1 MGSTIVCAVD
11 IDHGERPRALTV
23 AADLAERL
31 DLPRVVAYVAPLVG
45 PSATEPLAG
54 GEAVIGAPA
63 PAIPYPVAPPATE
76 LAEVREEARRRAEQ
90 VLAQWQV
97 DDAQIEVA
105 LDATVADGLR
115 RAATDRD
122 AELLVVG
129 SRGRG
134 TVRAALLGST
144 CHALVTDA
152 PCPVVVVQ
160 DTDRL

>member
-11 IDHGERPRALTV
+11 IDDGEPPRALTV
-23 AADLAERL
+23 AADLAGRL
-31 DLPRVVAYVAPLVG
+31 GLPLVVAYVAPLVG
-45 PSATEPLAG
+45 LTANDPVAG

-63 PAIPYPVAPPATE
+63 PAIPYPLAPPATE
-76 LAEVREEARRRAEQ
+76 FAEVRDEARRRVEQ
-90 VLAQWQV
+90 LLAQWHV
-97 DDAQIEVA
+97 GDAQIEVA

-115 RAATDRD
+115 RSATDRD
-122 AELLVVG
+122 AELLVIG

-144 CHALVTDA
+144 SHSLVADA

-160 DTDRL
+160 HTD

>member
-11 IDHGERPRALTV
+11 IDDGDPPRALTV

-31 DLPRVVAYVAPLVG
+31 DLPLVVAYVALLVG
-45 PSATEPLAG
+45 PSAGDPFAG
-54 GEAVIGAPA
+54 GEAVIGVPG
-63 PAIPYPVAPPATE
+63 PAIPYPVALPDTE
-76 LAEVREEARRRAEQ
+76 LAQVRDEARRRVERL
-90 VLAQWQV
+90 LAQWHV

-115 RAATDRD
+115 RSATDHD
-122 AELLVVG
+122 AELLVIG

-144 CHALVTDA
+144 SHSLVADA

-160 DTDRL
+160 HTE